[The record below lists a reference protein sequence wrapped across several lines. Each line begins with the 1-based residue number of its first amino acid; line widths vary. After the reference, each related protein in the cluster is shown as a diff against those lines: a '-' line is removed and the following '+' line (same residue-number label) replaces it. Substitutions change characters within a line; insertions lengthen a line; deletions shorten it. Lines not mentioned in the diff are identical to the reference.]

1 MCKPEERNGP
11 ILCLTPGMKHPL
23 SPDHVFE
30 DGIMNQPA
38 ILRGF
43 EEKGLRNDRQD
54 YQLSKEKK
62 KILFS
67 FCEVCNIQLN
77 SAAQAQVHYN
87 GKSHLKRVK
96 QLNNGK
102 LPTSTAPGTLF
113 ASTSTGTTTLPTL
126 VRTSTLM
133 MQPSLDIKPFMSFPV
148 DSSSAVG
155 FFPNFNT

>member
-1 MCKPEERNGP
+1 VCFV
-11 ILCLTPGMKHPL
+11 GMKRPL

-38 ILRGF
+38 VLRSF

-54 YQLSKEKK
+54 YQLNKEKK

-102 LPTSTAPGTLF
+102 LPTST
-113 ASTSTGTTTLPTL
+113 
-126 VRTSTLM
+126 
-133 MQPSLDIKPFMSFPV
+133 
-148 DSSSAVG
+148 
-155 FFPNFNT
+155 

>member
-1 MCKPEERNGP
+1 
-11 ILCLTPGMKHPL
+11 MKRPL

-38 ILRGF
+38 VLRGF
-43 EEKGLRNDRQD
+43 EEKGLRYDRQD

-113 ASTSTGTTTLPTL
+113 ASTSTGTC
-126 VRTSTLM
+126 
-133 MQPSLDIKPFMSFPV
+133 D
-148 DSSSAVG
+148 
-155 FFPNFNT
+155 

>member
-1 MCKPEERNGP
+1 MPENYLFLLKHDSRQLSG
-11 ILCLTPGMKHPL
+11 LQTWLTFLASVRYVMSDMKHPL

-30 DGIMNQPA
+30 DGIMNQA
-38 ILRGF
+38 AVLRGF

-54 YQLSKEKK
+54 YQLSKEKR

-102 LPTSTAPGTLF
+102 LPTSPAPGTLF
-113 ASTSTGTTTLPTL
+113 ASTSTGT
-126 VRTSTLM
+126 
-133 MQPSLDIKPFMSFPV
+133 
-148 DSSSAVG
+148 
-155 FFPNFNT
+155 